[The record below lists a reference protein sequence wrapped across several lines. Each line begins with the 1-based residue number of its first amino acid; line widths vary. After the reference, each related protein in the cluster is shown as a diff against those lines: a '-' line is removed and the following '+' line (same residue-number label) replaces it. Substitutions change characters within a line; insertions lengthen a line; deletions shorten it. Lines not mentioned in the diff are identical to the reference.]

1 MQDFV
6 PLGTGN
12 SRSLKSAVPAGTT
25 WEQAL
30 AMLRNGTFPI
40 DIGAVNEAGV
50 SQKGTPL
57 NKATLLRD
65 ETASALG
72 LPNTAV
78 PDDVFGA
85 LTGSLKSHW
94 EFIECLSNLNSMSGT
109 WTAPDLFDGNN
120 YDLGVYEIGGGGSGA
135 LCVNTSGNSWAAG
148 GASGYGKNFIIGNVT
163 PGTQFS
169 YVIGAGGAA
178 RTTTSAVAT
187 GGNSGG
193 TTSFNN
199 VSVSGGMGGQAVSNN
214 AGVQGSSGG
223 QGSDAGA
230 NIFQNNRALYGC
242 CQTNDNNEEGASGG
256 LSQSPREGQNQFNPN
271 MITLSAGGFANGYM
285 GRYQTILA
293 MPSGAKGGNG
303 SNNGEDATGYGNGG
317 GAGVS
322 RSSQTRKSGAGS
334 DGAIFLYARRRG
346 NS

>member
-1 MQDFV
+1 MTDRQPTYPGRVTLTPVDGQQNTYDMV
-6 PLGTGN
+6 MADEPTELGDPPV
-12 SRSLKSAVPAGTT
+12 KSNLLDDSATAAIGLNKDAVPNDAFKALAVTLRTT
-25 WEQAL
+25 WQYIG
-30 AMLRNGTFPI
+30 NISNI
-40 DIGAVNEAGV
+40 D
-50 SQKGTPL
+50 P
-57 NKATLLRD
+57 
-65 ETASALG
+65 
-72 LPNTAV
+72 
-78 PDDVFGA
+78 
-85 LTGSLKSHW
+85 
-94 EFIECLSNLNSMSGT
+94 MSGT

-120 YDLGVYEIGGGGSGA
+120 YDLGVYEIGGGGSGG
-135 LCVNTSGNSWAAG
+135 LCVNTSSNSWAAG

-242 CQTNDNNEEGASGG
+242 CQTNDNNAELASGG

-303 SNNGEDATGYGNGG
+303 SINGEDATGYGNGG

-322 RSSQTRKSGAGS
+322 RSSETRKSGAGS
-334 DGAIFLYARRRG
+334 DGVIFLYARRRG

>member
-1 MQDFV
+1 MQDRV
-6 PLGTGN
+6 PTPGQEGRVLISPENG
-12 SRSLKSAVPAGTT
+12 SAYYAKIEMADNPT
-25 WEQAL
+25 Q
-30 AMLRNGTFPI
+30 
-40 DIGAVNEAGV
+40 D
-50 SQKGTPL
+50 GTPL
-57 NKATLLRD
+57 NKSTLLND
-65 ETASALG
+65 STA
-72 LPNTAV
+72 TAV
-78 PDDVFGA
+78 GLTSDDPTVNDA
-85 LTGSLKSHW
+85 
-94 EFIECLSNLNSMSGT
+94 FIMLNKTKASGWVYIGYLSNFDPMSGT
-109 WTAPDLFDGNN
+109 WTALDPFNGHS
-120 YDLGVYEIGGGGSGA
+120 YDLGVYMIGGGGGGG
-135 LCVNTSGNSWAAG
+135 LCVKTSSNSWAAG

-199 VSVSGGMGGQAVSNN
+199 VSVSGGMGGKAVSNN

-242 CQTNDNNEEGASGG
+242 CQTNDNNAEGASGG
-256 LSQSPREGQNQFNPN
+256 LSQSPREGQNQFDPN

-303 SNNGEDATGYGNGG
+303 SINGEDATGYGNGG

-334 DGAIFLYARRRG
+334 DGVIFLYARIRR